1 MSYAW
6 LPRLERVLMDYQNNE
21 IEQLRKKALSSL
33 IITIILGIIF
43 VFGMFSFIPVIWVVL
58 FVLLGGD
65 LFVFLK
71 MINNYKTK
79 VKDTIVSDMLKK
91 EFDNISYNAK
101 EGFSREYIANTELVS
116 MGNIYSSNDLID
128 GNYRNVAF
136 KQADVHIQQH
146 TQSGKTSTT
155 VTLFKGRWLIY
166 TFNKRFTGFLQI
178 RSNEN
183 RLFGNSKPLR
193 WFSDRQ
199 NTSRIKLESETFN
212 ERFNIYAS
220 DENEAYYI
228 LTPHFMEKLI
238 RLDDSLEGNLVV
250 GFIDNEVHIALYNNK
265 DAFEP
270 SIFRP
275 IDDEYY
281 QEVQDD
287 IELIK
292 MIVDDLALDIDLY
305 K

>member
-6 LPRLERVLMDYQNNE
+6 LARLERILMDYKNNE
-21 IEQLRKKALSSL
+21 IELLRKKALSSL
-33 IITIILGIIF
+33 IITVILGIIF
-43 VFGMFSFIPVIWVVL
+43 VFGMFSFMPIIWFVL
-58 FVLLGGD
+58 FALMGGD
-65 LFVFLK
+65 LFVFSK
-71 MINNYKTK
+71 KINAYKNQ
-79 VKDTIVSDMLKK
+79 VKGTIVSDLLKK
-91 EFDNISYNAK
+91 EFDEVSYHAN
-101 EGFSREYIANTELVS
+101 EGFSREFIADTELVS
-116 MGNIYSSNDLID
+116 MGNIYSSNDLVS

-183 RLFGNSKPLR
+183 RLFGNSKPMR
-193 WFSDRQ
+193 WFNDKQ
-199 NTSRIKLESETFN
+199 NTSRIKLENEAFN

-220 DENEAYYI
+220 DEHEAYYI
-228 LTPHFMEKLI
+228 LTPHFMEKLL
-238 RLDDSLEGNLVV
+238 RLDDSLDGNLVV
-250 GFIDNEVHIALYNNK
+250 GFIDNEVHLALYNNS

-275 IDDEYY
+275 IDDKYY
-281 QEVQDD
+281 QEVQND

-292 MIVDDLALDIDLY
+292 MIVDDLTLDIDLY

>member
-1 MSYAW
+1 
-6 LPRLERVLMDYQNNE
+6 MDYQNNE
-21 IEQLRKKALSSL
+21 IEQLRKKAFFSL
-33 IITIILGIIF
+33 IITVILGVVF
-43 VFGMFSFIPVIWVVL
+43 VLGMFTFMPVIWVIL
-58 FVLLGGD
+58 FVVFGVD
-65 LFVFLK
+65 LFIFSK
-71 MINNYKTK
+71 TITDYKTK
-79 VKDTIVSDMLKK
+79 VKNMIVSDMLKK
-91 EFDNISYNAK
+91 EFENISYNAK
-101 EGFSREYIANTELVS
+101 EGFSREFIADTELVS
-116 MGNIYSSNDLID
+116 MGNIYSSNDLIS
-128 GNYRNVAF
+128 GSYRNVAF

-183 RLFGNSKPLR
+183 HLFGNSKPLR

-199 NTSRIKLESETFN
+199 NTSRIKLENETFN
-212 ERFNIYAS
+212 QRFNIYAS
-220 DENEAYYI
+220 DEHEAYYI

-238 RLDDSLEGNLVV
+238 KLDDSLEGNLVV

-292 MIVDDLALDIDLY
+292 LIVDDLTLDIDLY

>member
-1 MSYAW
+1 
-6 LPRLERVLMDYQNNE
+6 MDYQNNE
-21 IEQLRKKALSSL
+21 IEQLRKKAFFSL
-33 IITIILGIIF
+33 IITVILGVVF
-43 VFGMFSFIPVIWVVL
+43 VLGMFTFMPVIWVIL
-58 FVLLGGD
+58 FVVFGVD
-65 LFVFLK
+65 LFVFSK
-71 MINNYKTK
+71 TITDYKTK
-79 VKDTIVSDMLKK
+79 VKNMIVSDMLKK
-91 EFDNISYNAK
+91 EFENISYNAK
-101 EGFSREYIANTELVS
+101 EGFSREFIADTELVS
-116 MGNIYSSNDLID
+116 MGNIYSSNDLIS
-128 GNYRNVAF
+128 GSYRNVAF

-183 RLFGNSKPLR
+183 HLFGNSKPLR

-199 NTSRIKLESETFN
+199 NTSRIKLENETFN
-212 ERFNIYAS
+212 QRFNIYAS
-220 DENEAYYI
+220 DEHEAYYI

-238 RLDDSLEGNLVV
+238 KLDDSLEGNLVV

-270 SIFRP
+270 SILRP

-292 MIVDDLALDIDLY
+292 LIVDDLTLDIDLY